1 MRTPVYSGQFKRDLK
16 AARKRG
22 KDMEKIKALMR
33 LLVDGKPLP
42 PHCKDHPLKGQWRRF
57 RDAHIESD
65 WLLIYKIEG
74 GEVRFERTG
83 RHADLLTSE

>member
-1 MRTPVYSGQFKRDLK
+1 MRAPVYSGQFKRDLK

-33 LLVDGKPLP
+33 LLIDEKPLP
-42 PHCKDHPLKGQWRRF
+42 PQYKDHPLKGQWRSF

-65 WLLIYKIEG
+65 WLLIYKIDG
-74 GEVRFERTG
+74 DEVRFERTG
-83 RHADLLTSE
+83 RHTDLFDE